1 MITEEHSEEGFVY
14 PEKGVDKASLFKKRN
29 AFLERL
35 ESRELV
41 ATKNKT
47 KVRWLQLAS
56 AAIIILMLSIYL
68 VGDQTKTVYA
78 GIGEKIEK
86 VLPDGTFI
94 ILNSDT
100 KIDYRKDLQKKQP
113 REVWIKGEAFFKV
126 AKMEGGIPF
135 VVHTD
140 QFEVIVTGTQ
150 FNLNSNEKESSIL
163 LTEGSVTIKT
173 KSGKEIKLKPG
184 DYFIEDNNEDKIVE
198 KKSVETKPEAVLRW
212 LDKHIVFENTPI
224 SQVAK
229 EIELRY
235 KISVKIE
242 SLKIANK
249 TITGILP
256 NDNLEVLL
264 QSLEATTDFIIRKEN
279 NIVTIAESK

>member
-14 PEKGVDKASLFKKRN
+14 PEKGVDKASLLKKRN

-100 KIDYRKDLQKKQP
+100 KIDYRKDLQKKEL

-126 AKMEGGIPF
+126 AKMKGGIPF

-173 KSGKEIKLKPG
+173 KSGKEIKLLPG
-184 DYFIEDNNEDKIVE
+184 DYFIEDNNGDKIAE
-198 KKSVETKPEAVLRW
+198 KKSIETKPEAVLGW

-235 KISVKIE
+235 KITVKME
-242 SLKIANK
+242 SQKIANK

-256 NDNLEVLL
+256 NDNLDVLL
-264 QSLEATTDFIIRKEN
+264 QSLEATTDFVIRKEN
-279 NIVTIAESK
+279 NIVTIEESK

>member
-14 PEKGVDKASLFKKRN
+14 PEKGVDNASLFKKRN
-29 AFLERL
+29 RFLERL
-35 ESRELV
+35 EARELV

-47 KVRWLQLAS
+47 KVRWLQI
-56 AAIIILMLSIYL
+56 AAAAVIVLTLSVYL
-68 VGDQTKTVYA
+68 VSDQTKTVYA

-100 KIDYRKDLQKKQP
+100 KINYREDLQKKEL

-126 AKMEGGIPF
+126 AKMKGGIPF

-173 KSGKEIKLKPG
+173 KSGKEIKLLPG
-184 DYFIEDNNEDKIVE
+184 DYFIEDNNGDKIAE
-198 KKSVETKPEAVLRW
+198 NKPVETKPEAVLGW

-235 KISVKIE
+235 KITVKME

-264 QSLEATTDFIIRKEN
+264 QSLEATTDFVIKKEN
-279 NIVTIAESK
+279 NIVTIEESK

>member
-14 PEKGVDKASLFKKRN
+14 PEKGVDNASLFKKRN
-29 AFLERL
+29 QFLERL
-35 ESRELV
+35 EARELV

-47 KVRWLQLAS
+47 KVRWLQI
-56 AAIIILMLSIYL
+56 AAAAVIVLTLSVYL
-68 VGDQTKTVYA
+68 VSDQTKTVYA

-100 KIDYRKDLQKKQP
+100 KINYRKDLQKKEL

-126 AKMEGGIPF
+126 AKMKGGIPF

-173 KSGKEIKLKPG
+173 KSGKEIKLLPG
-184 DYFIEDNNEDKIVE
+184 DYFIEDNNGDKIAE
-198 KKSVETKPEAVLRW
+198 NKPVETKPEAVLGW

-235 KISVKIE
+235 KITVKME

-264 QSLEATTDFIIRKEN
+264 QSLEATTDFVIKKEN
-279 NIVTIAESK
+279 NIVTIEESK